1 MTARQSFTSGQTFTA
16 AQANALAESTIA
28 VNAQGTA
35 TSYTLATTDA
45 GKLIT
50 FTGGAATVTI
60 PLNSSVAMAVGDQ
73 VNIAQLGTAQVTI
86 GTASG
91 VTLVSSGSKTKT
103 AGQYAVV
110 TIVQYTANS
119 WLLLGN
125 TGS

>member
-1 MTARQSFTSGQTFTA
+1 MTARQTFSSGQVLTA
-16 AQANALAESTIA
+16 AQMNAVAEANLA

-35 TSYTLATTDA
+35 TSYTLALTDA

-50 FTGGAATVTI
+50 FTGAAATVTI
-60 PLNSSVAMAVGDQ
+60 PTNASVALAVGDQ
-73 VNIAQLGTAQVTI
+73 INIAQLGTAQITI

-103 AGQYAVV
+103 NGQYAVATV
-110 TIVQYTANS
+110 VQYTANS

-125 TGS
+125 IST

>member
-28 VNAQGTA
+28 VNSQGTA

-60 PLNSSVAMAVGDQ
+60 PLNSTVAMAVGDQ

-91 VTLVSSGSKTKT
+91 VTLVSNGSRTKT
-103 AGQYAVV
+103 SGQYAVV
-110 TIVQYTANS
+110 TVVQYSANS

>member
-1 MTARQSFTSGQTFTA
+1 MTARQSFSSGQVFTA
-16 AQANALAESTIA
+16 AQANGLAEAIIA

-60 PLNSSVAMAVGDQ
+60 PTNATVAMAIGDQ
-73 VNIAQLGTAQVTI
+73 VNIAQLGTAQVTV

-91 VTLVSSGSKTKT
+91 VTLVSQGSKTKT
-103 AGQYAVV
+103 NGQYAVV
-110 TIVQYTANS
+110 TCVQYAANS

-125 TGS
+125 TST

>member
-16 AQANALAESTIA
+16 AQANALAEATIA

-35 TSYTLATTDA
+35 TSYTLALTDA
-45 GKLIT
+45 GKLVT
-50 FTGGAATVTI
+50 FTGAAATVTI
-60 PLNSSVAMAVGDQ
+60 PLNATVAFAVGDQ
-73 VNIAQLGTAQVTI
+73 INIAQLGTAQVTI

-103 AGQYAVV
+103 NGQYAVATV
-110 TIVQYTANS
+110 VQYTTNS

-125 TGS
+125 ISS

>member
-1 MTARQSFTSGQTFTA
+1 MTARQVFTSGQTFTA
-16 AQANALAESTIA
+16 AQANALAEATVA

-35 TSYTLATTDA
+35 TSYTLALTDA

-60 PLNSSVAMAVGDQ
+60 PTNATVAFAVGDQ
-73 VNIAQLGTAQVTI
+73 INIAQLGSSQVTI

-91 VTLVSSGSKTKT
+91 VTLVSAGSKTKT
-103 AGQYAVV
+103 NGQYAVV
-110 TIVQYTANS
+110 TVVQYTANS

-125 TGS
+125 TAS

>member
-1 MTARQSFTSGQTFTA
+1 MNAVA
-16 AQANALAESTIA
+16 EANLA

-35 TSYTLATTDA
+35 TAYTLALTDA

-50 FTGGAATVTI
+50 FTGAASTVTI
-60 PLNSSVAMAVGDQ
+60 PLNATVAFGVGDQ

-103 AGQYAVV
+103 NGQYAVA
-110 TIVQYTANS
+110 TLVQYTTNS

-125 TGS
+125 IST

>member
-50 FTGGAATVTI
+50 FTGNAATVTI
-60 PLNSSVAMAVGDQ
+60 PANSTVAMAVGDQ

-86 GTASG
+86 GTAAG
-91 VTLVSSGSKTKT
+91 VTLVSNGSQTKT

-110 TIVQYTANS
+110 TVVQYTANS

-125 TGS
+125 LGA

>member
-91 VTLVSSGSKTKT
+91 VTLVSNGSRTKT
-103 AGQYAVV
+103 SGQYAVV